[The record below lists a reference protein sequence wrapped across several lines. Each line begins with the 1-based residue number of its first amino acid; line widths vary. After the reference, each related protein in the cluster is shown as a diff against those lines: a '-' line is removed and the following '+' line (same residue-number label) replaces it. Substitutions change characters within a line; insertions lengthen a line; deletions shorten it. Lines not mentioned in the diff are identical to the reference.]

1 MDLQV
6 DTSCVQVT
14 KKLFKCRLP
23 VSLCQSK
30 QYREQLAGTI
40 LNAQLQ
46 VEILNL
52 YSHTCRHKCEI
63 DLSEQKPFQAIE
75 EHARPDQMVLQVTT
89 SSPLAITCD
98 PI

>member
-1 MDLQV
+1 M
-6 DTSCVQVT
+6 
-14 KKLFKCRLP
+14 
-23 VSLCQSK
+23 
-30 QYREQLAGTI
+30 
-40 LNAQLQ
+40 

-75 EHARPDQMVLQVTT
+75 EHARPDQMVLQVIT